1 MRKWIVVVEEDAVAI
16 VEAASEEEAIK
27 RWREQEGIGPDL
39 TPDELLWAIPAEA
52 VLDGIEVPGYLL
64 SAVEYGAE
72 FAGIE
77 PGTPEWDELQDIERK
92 LGDRVNRVLS
102 WLRVDSVWD
111 LWVPV
116 VDTREGGTRRSE

>member
-1 MRKWIVVVEEDAVAI
+1 MAKEKVWAVA
-16 VEAASEEEAIK
+16 VESDLVGYVTAPSKEAAIE
-27 RWREQEGIGPDL
+27 RWREQERIGPDL
-39 TPDELLWAIPAEA
+39 TPDELVYAIPAEA
-52 VLDGIEVPGYLL
+52 VLDSIEVPGYLL

-77 PGTPEWDELQDIERK
+77 PGTPEWDELQDVERE
-92 LGDRVNRVLS
+92 LGDRVNRVLG

-116 VDTREGGTRRSE
+116 VDTREGK

>member
-1 MRKWIVVVEEDAVAI
+1 MAKEKVWAVA
-16 VEAASEEEAIK
+16 VESDLVGYVTAPSKEAAIE
-27 RWREQEGIGPDL
+27 RWREQERIGPDL
-39 TPDELLWAIPAEA
+39 TPDELVYAIPAEA
-52 VLDGIEVPGYLL
+52 VLDNIEVPGYLL

-77 PGTPEWDELQDIERK
+77 PGTPEWDELQDVERE
-92 LGDRVNRVLS
+92 LGDRVNRVLG

-116 VDTREGGTRRSE
+116 VDTREGK

>member
-1 MRKWIVVVEEDAVAI
+1 MAREKVWAVA
-16 VEAASEEEAIK
+16 VESDLAGYVAAPSEEAAIE
-27 RWREQEGIGPDL
+27 RWRDENRVHVDYLPDDL
-39 TPDELLWAIPAEA
+39 VYAIPAEA
-52 VLDGIEVPGYLL
+52 VLDDVEVPGYLL

-92 LGDRVNRVLS
+92 LGGHVPLS

-116 VDTREGGTRRSE
+116 VDTQRPSRRR